1 MSNECHFQATWLA
14 ESRFKDWLQSQPVT
28 TTAYCKLCRKIID
41 IKKIGVSALD
51 LHAKS
56 KKHKN
61 TVANLISAT
70 PINSHFAGMIK
81 SQFSVYLR

>member
-1 MSNECHFQATWLA
+1 MSKECHFQAAWLT

-28 TTAYCKLCRKIID
+28 ATTHCKLCRKTIN
-41 IKKIGVSALD
+41 IKMGVSALD

-61 TVANLISAT
+61 TVASLVSAT
-70 PINSHFAGMIK
+70 PINT
-81 SQFSVYLR
+81 QVW